1 MPPGM
6 VLLICLPL
14 QLHLAERDESCC
26 CDQKVS
32 DHQDCFE
39 SFSHGEEARC

>member
-1 MPPGM
+1 M
-6 VLLICLPL
+6 LQLICLPP

-32 DHQDCFE
+32 DHQDRFE
-39 SFSHGEEARC
+39 SISDGEEARC